1 MAISNLLLNEGSGS
15 GTGYKGDF
23 DAPSQA
29 QDIRSRI
36 SKMRF
41 IDTALVNLSTDD
53 YKIMRIKQGQ
63 TVVDATIIVQTA
75 EAAAD
80 TLDVGYYYD
89 DTTASATQFNTNQA
103 LNVVGVFQM
112 EEGTDAGHQ
121 FLDDGWITITPSAAL
136 TAAKFWI
143 EVDIVDTPYGAQ
155 NMKIDFDAAD

>member
-1 MAISNLLLNEGSGS
+1 MAVSNLLLNEGTGCGS
-15 GTGYKGDF
+15 GYKGDF

-29 QDIRSRI
+29 SDNRSRV

-53 YKIMRIKQGQ
+53 YKIMRVKQGQ
-63 TVVDATIIVQTA
+63 TVLESSIIIQTV
-75 EAAAD
+75 EAAGD

-89 DTTASATQFNTNQA
+89 DTTAGATQFDVDQA
-103 LNVVGVFQM
+103 LNVLGVFRSR
-112 EEGTDAGHQ
+112 EGTDAGHQ

-136 TAAKFWI
+136 TAAKFWV
-143 EVDIVDTPYGAQ
+143 EVLIVDTPYGAQ